1 MPLILV
7 KNNLKLMLRSKWI
20 LFLMIILPLVTIA
33 LLSNAFKQ
41 MMDTTN
47 KVEDFKV
54 GYRINTNSAYKD
66 LLLELASSS
75 KSEGVILQEFP
86 DGDISELLKNNTV
99 AVFVDVKDDSHYKIY
114 QSSDKKLEA
123 SITES
128 IFHGFFYQIN
138 DAKTSYEYAAKKG
151 ITLDQIPKEVN
162 ISREMLAVDP
172 VPSSTDYYGIIYIV
186 YFAWCGMVSLVAV
199 ISSERKS
206 AIPRRMLVSHMPKLN
221 YYLGKFLPCTAAI
234 FLEVC
239 VAWILS
245 IFLYGIHWG
254 NVGISLLII
263 FLISV
268 CSSAFGIVLFQ
279 LFNNVAISIVLGFII
294 TWIWGLF
301 GGTFQ
306 TYMYALYPRQLV
318 NSSPIYY
325 INRTLVEYSTMGHS
339 DYTGKCLFILIGCIV
354 FFGLA
359 GILLMNRKLEEQ
371 E

>member
-1 MPLILV
+1 MILLPLI
-7 KNNLKLMLRSKWI
+7 
-20 LFLMIILPLVTIA
+20 TIA

-41 MMDTTN
+41 MMDTAN
-47 KVEDFKV
+47 NIGNFKV
-54 GYRINTNSAYKD
+54 GYRINTNSTYK
-66 LLLELASSS
+66 ELFPELVSTC
-75 KSEGVILQEFP
+75 KSEGVTLQEFP
-86 DGDISELLKNNTV
+86 EGDISDLLENNTI
-99 AVFVDVKDDSHYKIY
+99 AVFVDVKDDNYKIY

-151 ITLDQIPKEVN
+151 ISLDQIPKEVN
-162 ISREMLAVDP
+162 ISRETLAVDP
-172 VPSSTDYYGIIYIV
+172 VPSSTVYYGIIYIV
-186 YFAWCGMVSLVAV
+186 YFAWCGMVSLIAV

-239 VAWILS
+239 AAWILS

-254 NVGISLLII
+254 NIGLSLLII

-268 CSSAFGIVLFQ
+268 CSSTFGIVLFQ

-294 TWIWGLF
+294 TWIWGFF

-306 TYMYALYPRQLV
+306 TYMYAHLPQQLV
-318 NSSPIYY
+318 SFSPIYY

-339 DYTGKCLFILIGCIV
+339 NYTGKCLFILIGCII